1 MALKKLGATAALSSS
16 ATSVLA
22 AGANEAITIAK
33 VLACNTDSVART
45 VTVYQVA
52 SGGSA
57 SASNTVLSAYSIGAG
72 STVTLPVSSLFLA
85 AGAFLSAK
93 EDSGTTVNLSI
104 NYTRED
110 QAP

>member
-1 MALKKLGATAALSSS
+1 MALKKLGSTAALSTS
-16 ATSVLA
+16 ATAVLT
-22 AGANEAITIAK
+22 AGTNEALTIAK

-52 SGGSA
+52 SGGTA
-57 SASNTVLSAYSIGAG
+57 SAANMVLDAYSIGAG

-85 AGAFLSAK
+85 NGAFMSAK

-104 NYTRED
+104 NYTKED